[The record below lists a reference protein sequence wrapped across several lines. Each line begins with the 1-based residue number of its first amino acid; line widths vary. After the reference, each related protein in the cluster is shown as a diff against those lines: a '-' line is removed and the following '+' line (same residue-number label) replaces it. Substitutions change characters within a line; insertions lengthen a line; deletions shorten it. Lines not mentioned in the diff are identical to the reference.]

1 MEKIKEKLIHLLG
14 GVTKREAKGLMN
26 KVYED
31 TRTQTLHQIL
41 LIMEGFY
48 GKSADEWCRVVYD
61 NTKKMFEDFVLNT
74 KN

>member
-1 MEKIKEKLIHLLG
+1 MKKIKEILIHLLG
-14 GVTKREAKGLMN
+14 GVTMREKDVLIN

-31 TRTQTLHQIL
+31 TRTQTLQQIL
-41 LIMEGFY
+41 LIMDGFY

-74 KN
+74 KK

>member
-1 MEKIKEKLIHLLG
+1 MEIIKEKLIHLLG
-14 GVTKREAKGLMN
+14 GVTMRETKGLMN

>member
-1 MEKIKEKLIHLLG
+1 MEKIKEILIHLLG
-14 GVTKREAKGLMN
+14 GVTMREKDVLIN

-74 KN
+74 QN